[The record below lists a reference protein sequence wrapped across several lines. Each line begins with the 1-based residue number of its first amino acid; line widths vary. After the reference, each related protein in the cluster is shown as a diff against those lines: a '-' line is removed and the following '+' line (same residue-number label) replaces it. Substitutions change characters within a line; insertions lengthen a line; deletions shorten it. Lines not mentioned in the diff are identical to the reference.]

1 MKTLFFKTD
10 KQNQTTF
17 ECLFESKQTAKNNKS
32 LKTYMKSLFFKTG
45 KQKHQVY
52 SCNLDSK
59 MIFNTYVGCDQ
70 SPINPGLTS
79 WLINALTKLKKTNLT
94 RRLLLHQQD
103 QTHPK
108 ML

>member
-59 MIFNTYVGCDQ
+59 MIPYK
-70 SPINPGLTS
+70 PRINIMAYQC
-79 WLINALTKLKKTNLT
+79 INQTKKN
-94 RRLLLHQQD
+94 
-103 QTHPK
+103 
-108 ML
+108 